1 MLRHA
6 GWGGGDRAVSK
17 SWKAPRWIGTRERS
31 AAHAAIAVSVAT
43 VMVVAVACGGDGGE
57 QGAGEATKLTVAA
70 VAGTESEPLKAILP
84 DYEKETGVEID
95 LVELPYPNLFEKLQ
109 TNLSSESDAYDVAFM
124 DDPWLPAFAGGGYL
138 VPLQDLG
145 YKGDDEDFARASIDI
160 GKWPTPGSPEVPN
173 TEGGE
178 PTQYAIPIVGNA
190 QMYNYREDL
199 LDKKRLAPP
208 KTWDDVLKIA
218 KSFQGSGTFGF
229 VARAATGNPIVT
241 NFSPVLR
248 GYGGDYF
255 DDSWQVIVNDGSGVA
270 ALERYVQLTKFSPPG
285 VANFDADQLNQT
297 LLDGK
302 GVQAANWPA
311 WAPVLEG
318 PDSKVAGDIG
328 YSVTPAQPGEKPGP
342 TLGNWLLGIPTGSAY
357 QEDAF
362 DFITWA
368 TSEESFRKMLEASDG
383 AVPPRLSLLQDPA
396 LAKQFPWFPA
406 LADSLEVAR
415 FRPRIPNWNE
425 IEEILG
431 RHLNEAV
438 TGTAEP
444 QEALD
449 AAAEEMASAMKRA
462 GITDG

>member
-1 MLRHA
+1 VLKFSGGAPGRRSISNVIAAA
-6 GWGGGDRAVSK
+6 GAALLMV
-17 SWKAPRWIGTRERS
+17 AAS
-31 AAHAAIAVSVAT
+31 A
-43 VMVVAVACGGDGGE
+43 CGDGGGQA
-57 QGAGEATKLTVAA
+57 QGKATELTVAA

-84 DYEKETGVEID
+84 DYEQETGIHID
-95 LVELPYPNLFEKLQ
+95 LVELPYTNLFEKLQ

-124 DDPWLPAFAGGGYL
+124 DDPWLPAFAGGGFL

-145 YKGDDEDFARASIDI
+145 YDSDDQDFAQASIDI

-178 PTQYAIPIVGNA
+178 PAQYAIPIVGNA
-190 QMYNYREDL
+190 QMYNYRKDL
-199 LDKKRLAPP
+199 LRQRGLAPP
-208 KTWDDVLKIA
+208 RSWDDVLEIA
-218 KSFQGSGTFGF
+218 QSFEGTQYFGF

-255 DDSWQVIVNDGSGVA
+255 DENWNPTVNNAAGVA
-270 ALERYVQLTKFSPPG
+270 ALERYVELTKFSPPG

-302 GVQAANWPA
+302 GVQASNWPA
-311 WAPVLEG
+311 WGPVLEG
-318 PDSKVAGDIG
+318 PESTVRGKIG
-328 YSVTPAQPGEKPGP
+328 YTVTPSQPGQEPGP
-342 TLGNWLLGIPTGSAY
+342 TLGNWLLGIPTGSAW
-357 QEDAF
+357 QEDAY

-368 TSEESFRKMLEASDG
+368 TSEDSFRKMLEASDG
-383 AVPPRLSLLQDPA
+383 AVPPRLSLLEDPG
-396 LAKQFPWFPA
+396 LAKRFPWFPA

-444 QEALD
+444 QDALD

-462 GITDG
+462 GLTTS